1 MSGAAWSFAAAAEG
15 LVGTPFR
22 FRGRDAA
29 TGLDCVGLVAAAL
42 RASGRAV
49 PTVPAYSMRQGKFSE
64 QLGSALL
71 AGFVETG
78 GATEA
83 GDLLL
88 VRAGPGQVHL
98 LVAGT
103 TGDLI
108 HAHAG
113 LGRVV
118 ATPPPCPWPIERH
131 WRLQAD

>member
-1 MSGAAWSFAAAAEG
+1 MSGAAQAFAAAAEG
-15 LVGTPFR
+15 FVGTPFR

-42 RASGRAV
+42 RASGRHV
-49 PTVPAYSMRQGKFSE
+49 PAVPAYSMRQREFGE

-71 AGFVETG
+71 AGFVEAEGT
-78 GATEA
+78 AEA

-103 TGDLI
+103 RGDLI
-108 HAHAG
+108 HAHAAI
-113 LGRVV
+113 GRVV
-118 ATPPPCPWPIERH
+118 ATPPPCPWPVERH
-131 WRLQAD
+131 WRLE